1 MRGRFLFLSCLHAF
15 RNPVYLKIYVGI
27 TCSIRCVLH
36 MKVFL
41 VQMNSNWDMPELG
54 RTKSDTALNEM
65 KYSQNF
71 WQFLCHVTIKVNRD
85 LDVQLYTQCN
95 GREKEI
101 KRCHQY
107 FKATSMDWRLL
118 KLCTHFSFNRYIQKK
133 IISNSSRNW
142 ESYSATEPGSDKQGI
157 LIRWLNAWAPMEP
170 LHCIVFNFIAQV
182 LQNNRTTKKTYGSRR
197 LSYFAS
203 ITIILPASDWLY

>member
-15 RNPVYLKIYVGI
+15 RNPVYLKLYVGI

-36 MKVFL
+36 MKGFL

-118 KLCTHFSFNRYIQKK
+118 KLCTHFSCNRYNTMVHIRKNIKLFQIHPEIEKVILQPSLVATNK
-133 IISNSSRNW
+133 GFWYGDWTLGLQWSRSIVLFSISLLKFYKTTGPRGNLTAR
-142 ESYSATEPGSDKQGI
+142 AAF
-157 LIRWLNAWAPMEP
+157 LI
-170 LHCIVFNFIAQV
+170 
-182 LQNNRTTKKTYGSRR
+182 S
-197 LSYFAS
+197 
-203 ITIILPASDWLY
+203 PA